1 MLFYQHERMWRDDI
15 ETKASKRRRKAD
27 RKRRKDAGEPVSDSS
42 SVKEAKQKKKDKY
55 LNELKKTMIT
65 TQEEIDN

>member
-1 MLFYQHERMWRDDI
+1 MYREDI

-27 RKRRKDAGEPVSDSS
+27 RQRRMDAGEPVSDSS
-42 SVKEAKQKKKDKY
+42 SVKEAKQKKKEKY

-65 TQEEIDN
+65 KAMKWEEMSS